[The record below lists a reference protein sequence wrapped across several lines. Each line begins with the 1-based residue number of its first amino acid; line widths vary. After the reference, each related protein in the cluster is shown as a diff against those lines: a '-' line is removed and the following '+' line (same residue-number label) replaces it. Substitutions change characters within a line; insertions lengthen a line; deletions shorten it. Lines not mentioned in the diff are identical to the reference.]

1 MGYDE
6 SRALALTPMRSKQHP
21 WNDVVRITRDYCVA
35 GMDVIAEARH
45 AAGNTTPFRFMY
57 VSGRGISHEMT
68 KKPWVLGDYALM
80 RVSS

>member
-21 WNDVVRITRDYCVA
+21 WNDVVRITRDYCV
-35 GMDVIAEARH
+35 
-45 AAGNTTPFRFMY
+45 AGNTTPFRFMY